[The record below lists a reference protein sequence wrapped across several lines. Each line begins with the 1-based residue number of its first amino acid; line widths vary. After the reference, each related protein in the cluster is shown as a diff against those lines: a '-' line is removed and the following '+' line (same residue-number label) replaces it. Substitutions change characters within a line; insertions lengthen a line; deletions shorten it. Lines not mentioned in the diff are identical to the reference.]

1 MKTLRRRLFLCLAA
15 LGLLGRI
22 ATTAPAAASSANP
35 VASTSSP
42 DRPKAGSYRIQPTD
56 RLSISV
62 GGEAE
67 LNVVG
72 KKVDVNGNINLLY
85 IPDVHVAGLTVRE
98 AQAAIENAYRDGRI
112 LRNPQV
118 FVNVEEYA
126 AREVT
131 VGGYV
136 KFPGKVQI
144 LPETIMTLK
153 DAISKCGGL
162 GETAN
167 GKAVRITRTLP
178 DGSLKLFDKLDV
190 ESALLSKPGAKAGDA
205 NFILEP
211 GDNVYIPERI
221 I

>member
-1 MKTLRRRLFLCLAA
+1 MKTLVRLLAPLLVLA
-15 LGLLGRI
+15 RLSLG
-22 ATTAPAAASSANP
+22 AAEAPVLASP
-35 VASTSSP
+35 P
-42 DRPKAGSYRIQPTD
+42 EKPKAGSYRIQPTD
-56 RLSISV
+56 RLGISV
-62 GGEAE
+62 GGEQE
-67 LNVVG
+67 LSVTG

-85 IPDVHVAGLTVRE
+85 IPDVKVAGLTVRE
-98 AQAAIENAYRDGRI
+98 AQDAISEAYRERRI
-112 LRNPQV
+112 LRNPQM

-144 LPETIMTLK
+144 LPETIMTHK
-153 DAISKCGGL
+153 DANSKCGGL

-178 DGSLKLFDKLDV
+178 DGTFKLFDKLDV
-190 ESALLSKPGAKAGDA
+190 ESALLSKAGAKAGDA
-205 NFILEP
+205 NFVLEP
-211 GDNVYIPERI
+211 NDNVYVPERI

>member
-1 MKTLRRRLFLCLAA
+1 MKSHFFRMVLCLTALSPLGQVVANSSAA
-15 LGLLGRI
+15 EP
-22 ATTAPAAASSANP
+22 APAANAA
-35 VASTSSP
+35 P

-56 RLSISV
+56 KLSISV

-167 GKAVRITRTLP
+167 GKAVRISRTLA
-178 DGSLKLFDKLDV
+178 DGTIKLFEKLDV
-190 ESALLSKPGAKAGDA
+190 ESALLGKTSSKAGDA
-205 NFILEP
+205 NFVLEP
-211 GDNVYIPERI
+211 GDLVYIPERI